1 MKLPTLF
8 IPKRDTDR
16 KIEELKQ
23 KPEPKEQEDATL
35 NELADYHMN
44 RLFGS
49 LPKIEKERIIINAIE
64 EIIKD
69 TFAGK
74 IKWKED
80 NNRYSRILER
90 YTAKAIV
97 TSYNGKKIVM
107 PVVFQTD
114 NHTIDRWGY
123 LHLGN
128 ERGPCRN
135 TNDKSVKRLAI
146 EHLGIEGLHRGGYI
160 P

>member
-1 MKLPTLF
+1 MKVPQTF
-8 IPKRDTDR
+8 IPEKNLDN

-23 KPEPKEQEDATL
+23 KPKPKEPEDATL

-44 RLFGS
+44 RLFGD
-49 LPKIEKERIIINAIE
+49 LPESEKEEIKNKAIE

-74 IKWKED
+74 IDWKED
-80 NNRYSRILER
+80 NHSPPNVSKRYR
-90 YTAKAIV
+90 AKAIV
-97 TSYNGKKIVM
+97 TNYDGKKITM

-114 NHTIDRWGY
+114 NYIIDRWGY

-135 TNDKSVKRLAI
+135 TNDKSVKSLANEYFKI
-146 EHLGIEGLHRGGYI
+146 KVN
-160 P
+160 